1 MQENNRLVQTIH
13 SFYALFKVNFLS
25 MILLVIGAF
34 FFTFQPVLKANLVLV
49 KLIKEGKVDGY
60 SNIRDNYLPIFK
72 GEFKNFKKDL
82 MPILILI
89 WLSALVIILKKIN
102 SPIAGVLNLFL
113 GYLCIMTILICLF
126 WQLLNIQLH
135 SIEKEEG
142 TILEGFIFMFFN
154 LKNFIY
160 SIILLIAFIFVGYK
174 WPVLILVILLPLYI
188 FIFYCLNL
196 SSVDSFIE
204 IIKRRRKDQQ

>member
-72 GEFKNFKKDL
+72 GEFKNVKKDL

-102 SPIAGVLNLFL
+102 SPIASVLNLFL
-113 GYLCIMTILICLF
+113 GYLCIMTILFCLF

-135 SIEKEEG
+135 SIEKEEA

-204 IIKRRRKDQQ
+204 IIKRRRND